1 MKQVKQEIAKILLG
15 KEDVIE
21 KVLMA
26 FLAKGHILLEDIP
39 GVGKTTL
46 AVGIQKSMDLSYRRI
61 QFTPDVLPSDIV
73 GYYMYKK
80 QEDAFVYQ
88 PGAILCN
95 LFLAD
100 EINRTSSRTQSAL
113 LEVMEEGQISVEGT
127 THPLPDPFCVIATQ
141 NPFGSA
147 GTQRLP
153 DSQLDRFMICISL
166 GYPDKNAEKQMLLQ
180 KLNPALEEIHKVLS
194 KDQLLKI
201 QQEVANVY
209 VSEPILNY
217 IIKLVDLTRHHEQ
230 IAQGASPR
238 ASIAL
243 MKMGQASAYM
253 EGRDFVLPADIQKV
267 WYEVLHH
274 RIVLKHESNLNKE
287 TARDILTQI
296 LSQIEDPSIQVK
308 HNA

>member
-15 KEDVIE
+15 KDDVIE

-230 IAQGASPR
+230 IAQGGSPR

-267 WYEVLHH
+267 WYEVMHH

>member
-15 KEDVIE
+15 KDDVIE

-127 THPLPDPFCVIATQ
+127 THSLPDPFCVIATQ

-217 IIKLVDLTRHHEQ
+217 IIKLVDFTRHHEQ
-230 IAQGASPR
+230 IAQGGSPR

-267 WYEVLHH
+267 WYEVMHH